1 MLDITVE
8 HAGRT
13 VDVDVTPRDAEVP
26 AGMLDD
32 VAGCD
37 ARARQAI
44 RADLDAVIRDYLD
57 FDGSDNLPQAPEPFL
72 AALHLVR
79 IGLYPDEPAAVFD
92 YTLGRDLTD
101 QLVAVT
107 FDGHGTVTGVA
118 VES

>member
-1 MLDITVE
+1 MRDMTVE

-13 VDVDVTPRDAEVP
+13 VDVDVTPGGGAVP

-44 RADLDAVIRDYLD
+44 RADLDAVVRDYFD
-57 FDGSDNLPQAPEPFL
+57 FDGADDLPQAPETFL

-79 IGLYPDEPAAVFD
+79 IGLHPDEPGAVFD
-92 YTLGRDLTD
+92 YTVGRDLTD

-107 FDGHGTVTGVA
+107 FDGNGTVTGVA

>member
-1 MLDITVE
+1 MTVE

-13 VDVDVTPRDAEVP
+13 VDVDVTPEGAAVP

-32 VAGCD
+32 VAGAD

-44 RADLDAVIRDYLD
+44 RADLDAVVRDYLD
-57 FDGSDNLPQAPEPFL
+57 FDGADDLPQAPEPFL

-79 IGLYPDEPAAVFD
+79 IGLHPDEPDAVAVFD

-101 QLVAVT
+101 HLVAVT